1 MDKAEIQNI
10 VQAVIQASTK
20 AVTLQELCFVFEE
33 CPKVETADIQ
43 EAIEKLLEEKD
54 GVQEL
59 KQVAGGYRYQIKM
72 CYTPFIH
79 RYRGVEGEVE
89 PLGRALLETLAI
101 IAYKQPVSRGEADLI
116 RGKNTAWMVF
126 QQLEER
132 GWIKVVAYGGEG
144 RKAALY
150 GTTREFL
157 EYFNL
162 NSIEDLPDLPALETT
177 LVEEEKSHKIIE

>member
-1 MDKAEIQNI
+1 MDKREIQNI
-10 VQAVIQASTK
+10 VQAVIHSSIK
-20 AVTLQELCFVFEE
+20 AITLEELCCVFEAY
-33 CPKVETADIQ
+33 PKVETADVQ
-43 EAIEKLLEEKD
+43 EALEALLEEKD
-54 GVQEL
+54 AVLEL
-59 KQVAGGYRYQIKM
+59 KQVAGGYRYQIKS

-79 RYRGVEGEVE
+79 KHRGVEAEIE

-116 RGKNTAWMVF
+116 RGKNTAWTVF

-132 GWIKVVAYGGEG
+132 EWIKVVAYGGES
-144 RKAALY
+144 RRTALY

-162 NSIEDLPDLPALETT
+162 NSIEDLPDLPALETG
-177 LVEEEKSHKIIE
+177 LLE